1 MMQAEVRAALR
12 VFRNR
17 WAQAAFGIV
26 ASGSLA
32 YLVAHNIVWQEVAEA
47 FLEFPPGLALIA
59 LVPLA
64 GAMAL
69 RASRWHVLL
78 HRQRVSFWQ
87 VLLTQNT
94 GLGFNNL
101 SPVRMVSEPVQ
112 LAMINRRYGVP
123 FPRAFATLVSENVL
137 DIFTTALMMGLGV
150 LLSPSIRA
158 GNANIQL
165 IGAFIMFIVSALI
178 LTAVVRGAVPWQD
191 RFAFLQRIVEG
202 FTELKEQ
209 PARLWLSLGVNIA
222 HWLLLGVCGWVLGLG
237 LGMDVHPVTMATIL
251 VAATFFTSAV
261 PSVPSGLGTYHFAV
275 ITMLTE
281 SGMEQVAALN
291 FALMMH
297 LLIVLPPTAI
307 ALFMTGRMSLGTLR
321 DPSGAPRGAS
331 GG

>member
-1 MMQAEVRAALR
+1 MPSWAQAALR
-12 VFRNR
+12 LFRNR
-17 WAQAAFGIV
+17 WAQAAFGVV

-32 YLVAHNIVWQEVAEA
+32 YLVAHNIVWKEVAQA
-47 FLEFPPGLALIA
+47 FLEFPPELALLA

-64 GAMAL
+64 AAIAL

-78 HRQRVSFWQ
+78 HRERVSFRQ

-123 FPRAFATLVSENVL
+123 FPQAFATLVGENVL

-150 LLSPSIRA
+150 LLSPGVRA
-158 GNANIQL
+158 SNANIQL
-165 IGAFIMFIVSALI
+165 IGAIIMFIVSALI
-178 LTAVVRGAVPWQD
+178 LTAVVRGAVPWQN
-191 RFAFLQRIVEG
+191 RFAFLQRIVQG
-202 FTELKEQ
+202 FTGLKEE
-209 PARLWLSLGVNIA
+209 PLRLWLSLGVNIA
-222 HWLLLGVCGWVLGLG
+222 HWLLLGVCGWVLGTG
-237 LGMDVHPVTMATIL
+237 LGMDVHPVTMATVL

-281 SGMEQVAALN
+281 SGTEQVAALN

-321 DPSGAPRGAS
+321 DPSGAPHGTS
-331 GG
+331 GD

>member
-1 MMQAEVRAALR
+1 MPSWAQAALR
-12 VFRNR
+12 LSRNR
-17 WAQAAFGIV
+17 WAQAAFGVV

-32 YLVAHNIVWQEVAEA
+32 YLVAHNIVWKEVAEA
-47 FLEFPPGLALIA
+47 FLEFPPELALLA
-59 LVPLA
+59 LVPLTVA
-64 GAMAL
+64 IVL

-123 FPRAFATLVSENVL
+123 FPQAFATLVGENVL

-150 LLSPSIRA
+150 LLSPGVRA
-158 GNANIQL
+158 SNANIQL
-165 IGAFIMFIVSALI
+165 IGAIIMFIVSALI
-178 LTAVVRGAVPWQD
+178 LTAVVRGAVPLQD
-191 RFAFLQRIVEG
+191 RFAFLQRIIRG
-202 FTELKEQ
+202 FTDLKEE
-209 PARLWLSLGVNIA
+209 PLRLWLSLGVNIA

-281 SGMEQVAALN
+281 SGTEQVAALN

-321 DPSGAPRGAS
+321 DPSGSPHGAS
-331 GG
+331 GD

>member
-1 MMQAEVRAALR
+1 MPPWAQAGLR
-12 VFRNR
+12 LFRNR
-17 WAQAAFGIV
+17 WAQAAFGVV

-32 YLVAHNIVWQEVAEA
+32 YLVAHNIVWKEVAEA
-47 FLEFPPGLALIA
+47 FLDFPPELALLA

-64 GAMAL
+64 IAIAL

-123 FPRAFATLVSENVL
+123 FPQAFATLVGENVL

-150 LLSPSIRA
+150 LLSPGVRA
-158 GNANIQL
+158 SNANIQL
-165 IGAFIMFIVSALI
+165 IGAIIMFIVSALI
-178 LTAVVRGAVPWQD
+178 LIAVMRGAVPLQD
-191 RFAFLQRIVEG
+191 RFTFLQRIIQG
-202 FTELKEQ
+202 FTELKEE
-209 PARLWLSLGVNIA
+209 PLRLWLSLGVNIA
-222 HWLLLGVCGWVLGLG
+222 HWLLLGVSGWVLGLG

-281 SGMEQVAALN
+281 SGTEQVAALN

-321 DPSGAPRGAS
+321 DPSGAPHGAS
-331 GG
+331 GD

>member
-1 MMQAEVRAALR
+1 MPSWAQALLR
-12 VFRNR
+12 VSRNK
-17 WAQAAFGIV
+17 WVQAAFGIV

-32 YLVAHNIVWQEVAEA
+32 YLAAHNIVWKEVADA
-47 FLEFPPGLALIA
+47 FIAFPPELALLA

-64 GAMAL
+64 AAIGL

-78 HRQRVSFWQ
+78 HRDRVSFLQ

-123 FPRAFATLVSENVL
+123 FPRAFATLVGENVL
-137 DIFTTALMMGLGV
+137 DIFTTALMMALGV
-150 LLSPSIRA
+150 LLSPGVRA
-158 GNANIQL
+158 TNANIQL

-178 LTAVVRGAVPWQD
+178 LIAVVRGAVPWQD

-202 FTELKEQ
+202 FRALKDE
-209 PARLWLSLGVNIA
+209 PARLWLSLGANIA
-222 HWLLLGVCGWVLGLG
+222 HWLLLGVAGWVLALG
-237 LGMDVHPVTMATIL
+237 LDLDVNPVTMATTL

-261 PSVPSGLGTYHFAV
+261 PSVPSGAGTYHFAIV
-275 ITMLTE
+275 TMLTE
-281 SGMEQVAALN
+281 SGADAAAALN

-307 ALFMTGRMSLGTLR
+307 ALVMTGRMSLGTLR
-321 DPSGAPRGAS
+321 NPGGASQGAPDG
-331 GG
+331 

>member
-1 MMQAEVRAALR
+1 MPSWAQAALR
-12 VFRNR
+12 LSRNR
-17 WAQAAFGIV
+17 WAQAALGVV

-32 YLVAHNIVWQEVAEA
+32 YLVAHNIVWKEVAEA
-47 FLEFPPGLALIA
+47 FLAFPPELALLA

-64 GAMAL
+64 AAIAL
-69 RASRWHVLL
+69 RALRWHVLL
-78 HRQRVSFWQ
+78 HRERVSFWQ

-123 FPRAFATLVSENVL
+123 FPRAFATLVGENVL

-150 LLSPSIRA
+150 LLSPGVRA
-158 GNANIQL
+158 SNANIQL
-165 IGAFIMFIVSALI
+165 IGAIIMFIVSALI
-178 LTAVVRGAVPWQD
+178 LAAVVRGAVPWQN
-191 RFAFLQRIVEG
+191 RFAFLQRIIRG
-202 FTELKEQ
+202 FTELKEE
-209 PARLWLSLGVNIA
+209 PLRLWLSLGVNIA
-222 HWLLLGVCGWVLGLG
+222 HWLLLGVCGWVLGTG
-237 LGMDVHPVTMATIL
+237 LGMDVHPVTIATIL

-281 SGMEQVAALN
+281 SGTEQVAALN

-321 DPSGAPRGAS
+321 DPSGAPHGAS
-331 GG
+331 GD

>member
-1 MMQAEVRAALR
+1 MPS
-12 VFRNR
+12 
-17 WAQAAFGIV
+17 WAQAALRLSRNKWAQATFGVV

-32 YLVAHNIVWQEVAEA
+32 YLVAHNIVWKEVAEA
-47 FLEFPPGLALIA
+47 FLDFPPELALLA
-59 LVPLA
+59 LFPLVA
-64 GAMAL
+64 AFAL

-78 HRQRVSFWQ
+78 HRERVTFWQ

-123 FPRAFATLVSENVL
+123 FPQAFATLVGENVL
-137 DIFTTALMMGLGV
+137 DIFATALMMGLGV
-150 LLSPSIRA
+150 LLSPGVRA
-158 GNANIQL
+158 SNANIQL
-165 IGAFIMFIVSALI
+165 IGAIIMFIVSALI
-178 LTAVVRGAVPWQD
+178 LTAVVRGAVPWQN
-191 RFAFLQRIVEG
+191 RFAFLQRIVVG

-209 PARLWLSLGVNIA
+209 PLRLWLSLGVNIA
-222 HWLLLGVCGWVLGLG
+222 HWLLLGVCGWLLGLG

-281 SGMEQVAALN
+281 SGTEQVAALN

-297 LLIVLPPTAI
+297 LLVVLPPTAI
-307 ALFMTGRMSLGTLR
+307 ALIMTGRISMGTLR
-321 DPSGAPRGAS
+321 DPSGARHGAS
-331 GG
+331 GD

>member
-1 MMQAEVRAALR
+1 MPSWAQAALR
-12 VFRNR
+12 LSRNR

-32 YLVAHNIVWQEVAEA
+32 YLVAHNIVWKEVAEA
-47 FLEFPPGLALIA
+47 FLEFPPELALLALI
-59 LVPLA
+59 PLA
-64 GAMAL
+64 VAIAL
-69 RASRWHVLL
+69 RALRWQVLL

-123 FPRAFATLVSENVL
+123 FPQAFATLVGENVL
-137 DIFTTALMMGLGV
+137 DIFATALMMGLGV
-150 LLSPSIRA
+150 LLSPGIRA
-158 GNANIQL
+158 SNANIQL
-165 IGAFIMFIVSALI
+165 IGAIIMFIVSALI
-178 LTAVVRGAVPWQD
+178 LTAVVRGTVPWQK
-191 RFAFLQRIVEG
+191 RFAFLQRVIQG
-202 FTELKEQ
+202 FTELKEE
-209 PARLWLSLGVNIA
+209 PLRLWLSLGVNIA

-281 SGMEQVAALN
+281 SGTEQVAALN

-321 DPSGAPRGAS
+321 NPSGAPHGAS
-331 GG
+331 GD

>member
-1 MMQAEVRAALR
+1 MPS
-12 VFRNR
+12 
-17 WAQAAFGIV
+17 WAQAALRLSRNKWAQATFGVV

-32 YLVAHNIVWQEVAEA
+32 YLVAHNIVWKEVAEA
-47 FLEFPPGLALIA
+47 FLDFPPELALLA

-64 GAMAL
+64 AAFAL

-78 HRQRVSFWQ
+78 HRERVTFWQ

-123 FPRAFATLVSENVL
+123 FPQAFATLVGENVL
-137 DIFTTALMMGLGV
+137 DIFATALMMGLGV
-150 LLSPSIRA
+150 LLSPGVRA
-158 GNANIQL
+158 SNANIQL
-165 IGAFIMFIVSALI
+165 IGAIIMFIVSALI
-178 LTAVVRGAVPWQD
+178 LTAVVRGAVPWQN
-191 RFAFLQRIVEG
+191 RFAFLQRIVVG

-209 PARLWLSLGVNIA
+209 PLRLWLSLGVNIA
-222 HWLLLGVCGWVLGLG
+222 HWLLLGVCGWLLGLG

-281 SGMEQVAALN
+281 SGTEQVAALN

-297 LLIVLPPTAI
+297 LLVVLPPTAI
-307 ALFMTGRMSLGTLR
+307 ALIMTGRMSMGTLR
-321 DPSGAPRGAS
+321 DPSGARHGAS
-331 GG
+331 GD

>member
-1 MMQAEVRAALR
+1 MPSWAQAALR
-12 VFRNR
+12 LSRNR
-17 WAQAAFGIV
+17 WAQAAFGVV

-32 YLVAHNIVWQEVAEA
+32 YLVAHNIVWKEVADA
-47 FLEFPPGLALIA
+47 FLSFPPELALIA
-59 LVPLA
+59 FVPLA
-64 GAMAL
+64 AAIAL

-78 HRQRVSFWQ
+78 HRERVSFWQ

-123 FPRAFATLVSENVL
+123 FPRAFATLVGENVL

-150 LLSPSIRA
+150 LLSPGVRA
-158 GNANIQL
+158 SNANIQL
-165 IGAFIMFIVSALI
+165 IGAIIMFIVSALI
-178 LTAVVRGAVPWQD
+178 LTAVVRGAVPWQN
-191 RFAFLQRIVEG
+191 RFAFLQRIIQG
-202 FTELKEQ
+202 FTELKEE
-209 PARLWLSLGVNIA
+209 PLRLWLSLGVNIA
-222 HWLLLGVCGWVLGLG
+222 HWLLLGVCGWVLGTG
-237 LGMDVHPVTMATIL
+237 LGMDVHPVTIATIL

-281 SGMEQVAALN
+281 SGTEQVAALN

-307 ALFMTGRMSLGTLR
+307 ALFMTGRMSLGMLR
-321 DPSGAPRGAS
+321 DPSGAPHGAS
-331 GG
+331 GD

>member
-1 MMQAEVRAALR
+1 MPSWAQPLLR
-12 VFRNR
+12 VSRNK
-17 WAQAAFGIV
+17 WVQAAFGVV

-32 YLVAHNIVWQEVAEA
+32 YLAAHNIVWKEVADA
-47 FLEFPPGLALIA
+47 FISFPPELALLA

-64 GAMAL
+64 AAIAL

-78 HRQRVSFWQ
+78 YRDHVSFLQ

-123 FPRAFATLVSENVL
+123 FPRAFATLVGENVL
-137 DIFTTALMMGLGV
+137 DIFTTALMMALGV
-150 LLSPSIRA
+150 LLSPGVRA
-158 GNANIQL
+158 TNANIQL

-178 LTAVVRGAVPWQD
+178 LTAVVRGTVPWQN
-191 RFAFLQRIVEG
+191 RSAFLQRIVEG
-202 FTELKEQ
+202 FRTLKDE

-222 HWLLLGVCGWVLGLG
+222 HWLMLGVAGWVLGLG

-261 PSVPSGLGTYHFAV
+261 PSVPSGAGTYHFAV
-275 ITMLTE
+275 VTMLTE
-281 SGMEQVAALN
+281 SGADAVAALN

-321 DPSGAPRGAS
+321 NPGGAPQGAS
-331 GG
+331 DE

>member
-1 MMQAEVRAALR
+1 MPSWAQAALR
-12 VFRNR
+12 LSRNR
-17 WAQAAFGIV
+17 WAQAAFGVV

-32 YLVAHNIVWQEVAEA
+32 YLVAHNIVWKEVAEA
-47 FLEFPPGLALIA
+47 FLEFPPELALLA
-59 LVPLA
+59 LAPLA
-64 GAMAL
+64 VAIAL

-123 FPRAFATLVSENVL
+123 FPQAFATLVGENVL
-137 DIFTTALMMGLGV
+137 DIFATALMMGLGV
-150 LLSPSIRA
+150 LLSPGIRA
-158 GNANIQL
+158 SNANIQL
-165 IGAFIMFIVSALI
+165 IGAIIMFIVSALI

-191 RFAFLQRIVEG
+191 RFAFLQRIIQG
-202 FTELKEQ
+202 FTELKEE
-209 PARLWLSLGVNIA
+209 PLRLWLSLGVNIA
-222 HWLLLGVCGWVLGLG
+222 HWLLLGIAGWVLGLG

-281 SGMEQVAALN
+281 SGTEQVAALN

-321 DPSGAPRGAS
+321 NPSGSPRGAS
-331 GG
+331 GD

>member
-1 MMQAEVRAALR
+1 MPS
-12 VFRNR
+12 
-17 WAQAAFGIV
+17 WAQAALRLSRNKWAQATFGVV

-32 YLVAHNIVWQEVAEA
+32 YLVAHNIVWKEVTDA
-47 FLEFPPGLALIA
+47 FLAFPPELALLA

-64 GAMAL
+64 AAIAL

-78 HRQRVSFWQ
+78 HRERVTFWQ

-94 GLGFNNL
+94 GLGINNL

-123 FPRAFATLVSENVL
+123 FPQAFATLVGENVL
-137 DIFTTALMMGLGV
+137 DIFATALMMGLGV
-150 LLSPSIRA
+150 LLSPGIRA
-158 GNANIQL
+158 SNTNIQL
-165 IGAFIMFIVSALI
+165 IGAIIMFIVSALI
-178 LTAVVRGAVPWQD
+178 LIAVVRGAVPWQD
-191 RFAFLQRIVEG
+191 SFAFLERIVRG

-209 PARLWLSLGVNIA
+209 PLRLFLSLGVNIV
-222 HWLLLGVCGWVLGLG
+222 HWLLMGVCGWVLGTG

-281 SGMEQVAALN
+281 SGTEQAAALN

-297 LLIVLPPTAI
+297 LLVVLPPTAI
-307 ALFMTGRMSLGTLR
+307 ALIMTGRMSLGTLR
-321 DPSGAPRGAS
+321 DPSGASQGGS
-331 GG
+331 GN

>member
-1 MMQAEVRAALR
+1 MPS
-12 VFRNR
+12 
-17 WAQAAFGIV
+17 WAQAALRLSRNKWAQATFGVV

-32 YLVAHNIVWQEVAEA
+32 YLVAHNIVWKEVTDA
-47 FLEFPPGLALIA
+47 FLAFPPELALLA

-64 GAMAL
+64 AAIAL

-78 HRQRVSFWQ
+78 HRERVTFWQ

-94 GLGFNNL
+94 GLGINNL

-123 FPRAFATLVSENVL
+123 FPQAFATLVGENVL
-137 DIFTTALMMGLGV
+137 DIFATALMMGLGV
-150 LLSPSIRA
+150 LLSPGIRA
-158 GNANIQL
+158 SNANIQL
-165 IGAFIMFIVSALI
+165 IGAIIMFIVSALI
-178 LTAVVRGAVPWQD
+178 LIAVVRGAVPWQD
-191 RFAFLQRIVEG
+191 RFAFLERIVRG

-209 PARLWLSLGVNIA
+209 PLRLFLSLGVNIV
-222 HWLLLGVCGWVLGLG
+222 HWLLMGVCGWVLGTG

-281 SGMEQVAALN
+281 SGTEQVAALN

-297 LLIVLPPTAI
+297 LLVVLPPTAI
-307 ALFMTGRMSLGTLR
+307 ALIMTGRMSMGTLR
-321 DPSGAPRGAS
+321 DPSGARHGAS
-331 GG
+331 GD

>member
-1 MMQAEVRAALR
+1 MPSWAQAALR
-12 VFRNR
+12 LSRNR
-17 WAQAAFGIV
+17 WAQAVFGVV

-32 YLVAHNIVWQEVAEA
+32 YLVAHNIVWKEVAEA
-47 FLEFPPGLALIA
+47 FLEFPPELALLA

-64 GAMAL
+64 VAIAL

-123 FPRAFATLVSENVL
+123 FPQAFATLVGENVL
-137 DIFTTALMMGLGV
+137 DIFATALMMGLGV
-150 LLSPSIRA
+150 LLSPGIRA
-158 GNANIQL
+158 SNANIQL
-165 IGAFIMFIVSALI
+165 IGAIIMFIVSALI
-178 LTAVVRGAVPWQD
+178 LAAVVRGAVPWQN
-191 RFAFLQRIVEG
+191 RFAFLQRIIQG
-202 FTELKEQ
+202 FTELKEE
-209 PARLWLSLGVNIA
+209 PLRLWLSLGVNIA

-237 LGMDVHPVTMATIL
+237 LGMEVHPVTMATIL

-281 SGMEQVAALN
+281 SGTEQVAALN

-321 DPSGAPRGAS
+321 NPSGAPRGAS
-331 GG
+331 GD

>member
-1 MMQAEVRAALR
+1 MPSWAQAALR
-12 VFRNR
+12 LFRNR
-17 WAQAAFGIV
+17 WAQAAFGVV

-32 YLVAHNIVWQEVAEA
+32 YLVAHNIVWKEVAEA
-47 FLEFPPGLALIA
+47 FLEFPPELALLA

-64 GAMAL
+64 VAIAL

-123 FPRAFATLVSENVL
+123 FPQAFATLVGENVL

-150 LLSPSIRA
+150 LLSPGVRA
-158 GNANIQL
+158 SNANIQL
-165 IGAFIMFIVSALI
+165 IGAIIMFIVSALI
-178 LTAVVRGAVPWQD
+178 LTAVVRGAVPLQD
-191 RFAFLQRIVEG
+191 RFAFLQRIIRG
-202 FTELKEQ
+202 FTDLKEE
-209 PARLWLSLGVNIA
+209 PLRLWMSLGVNIA

-281 SGMEQVAALN
+281 SGTEQVAALN

-321 DPSGAPRGAS
+321 DPSGAPS
-331 GG
+331 GVSGS

>member
-1 MMQAEVRAALR
+1 MPSWAQPALR
-12 VFRNR
+12 LSRNK
-17 WAQAAFGIV
+17 WVQAAFGVV

-32 YLVAHNIVWQEVAEA
+32 YLAAHNIVWEEVAEA
-47 FLEFPPGLALIA
+47 FLAFPPELALLA

-64 GAMAL
+64 AAIAL

-78 HRQRVSFWQ
+78 HRERVSFLQ

-94 GLGFNNL
+94 GLGLNNL

-112 LAMINRRYGVP
+112 LAMITRRYGVP
-123 FPRAFATLVSENVL
+123 FPRAFATLVGENAL

-150 LLSPSIRA
+150 ILSPGVRA
-158 GNANIQL
+158 SNANIQL

-178 LTAVVRGAVPWQD
+178 IVAVVRGAVPWQS
-191 RFAFLQRIVEG
+191 RFTFLQRIVEG
-202 FTELKEQ
+202 FATLKEE
-209 PARLWLSLGVNIA
+209 PVRPWLSLGVNIA
-222 HWLLLGVCGWVLGLG
+222 HWLLLGVTGWLLGIG

-261 PSVPSGLGTYHFAV
+261 PSVPSGVGTYHFAV
-275 ITMLTE
+275 VTMLTE
-281 SGMEQVAALN
+281 SGTDAAAALN

-297 LLIVLPPTAI
+297 LLFVLPPTAI

-321 DPSGAPRGAS
+321 NPSGALQGAS
-331 GG
+331 ED

>member
-1 MMQAEVRAALR
+1 MPSWAQAALR
-12 VFRNR
+12 LSRNR

-32 YLVAHNIVWQEVAEA
+32 YLVAHNIVWREVAEA
-47 FLEFPPGLALIA
+47 FLEFPPELALLA

-64 GAMAL
+64 AAIAL
-69 RASRWHVLL
+69 RALRWQVLL

-123 FPRAFATLVSENVL
+123 FPQAFATLVGENVL
-137 DIFTTALMMGLGV
+137 DIFATALMMGLGV
-150 LLSPSIRA
+150 LLSPGVRA
-158 GNANIQL
+158 SNANIQL
-165 IGAFIMFIVSALI
+165 IGAIIMFIVSALI

-191 RFAFLQRIVEG
+191 RFAFLQRVIQG
-202 FTELKEQ
+202 FTELKEE
-209 PARLWLSLGVNIA
+209 PLRLWLSLGVNIA

-281 SGMEQVAALN
+281 SGTEQVAALN

-307 ALFMTGRMSLGTLR
+307 ALFMTGRMSLGMLR
-321 DPSGAPRGAS
+321 DPSGAPHGAS
-331 GG
+331 GD

>member
-1 MMQAEVRAALR
+1 MPSWAQAALR
-12 VFRNR
+12 LSRNK
-17 WAQAAFGIV
+17 WAQAAFGVV

-32 YLVAHNIVWQEVAEA
+32 YLAAHNIVWREVADA
-47 FLEFPPGLALIA
+47 FIAFPPELALLA

-64 GAMAL
+64 AAMAL

-78 HRQRVSFWQ
+78 HRERVTFWQ
-87 VLLTQNT
+87 VFLTQST

-123 FPRAFATLVSENVL
+123 FPKAFATLVGENVL

-150 LLSPSIRA
+150 ILSPGIRA
-158 GNANIQL
+158 NNANIQL
-165 IGAFIMFIVSALI
+165 FGAIIMLIVSALI
-178 LTAVVRGAVPWQD
+178 LTAITRGAVPWQN
-191 RFAFLQRIVEG
+191 RFAFLQRIVQG

-209 PARLWLSLGVNIA
+209 PVRLWMSLGVNIV
-222 HWLLLGVCGWVLGLG
+222 HWLLLGVAGWVLATG
-237 LGMDVHPVTMATIL
+237 LGMDVNPVTMATIL

-261 PSVPSGLGTYHFAV
+261 PSVPSGAGTYHFAV

-281 SGMEQVAALN
+281 SGADQAAALN

-321 DPSGAPRGAS
+321 DPSAAPQGAS
-331 GG
+331 GD

>member
-1 MMQAEVRAALR
+1 MPS
-12 VFRNR
+12 
-17 WAQAAFGIV
+17 WAQAALRFFRNKWTQAVFGVV

-32 YLVAHNIVWQEVAEA
+32 YLVAHNIVWREVAEA
-47 FLEFPPGLALIA
+47 FLDFPPGTALLA

-78 HRQRVSFWQ
+78 HRQRVSFRQ
-87 VLLTQNT
+87 VLLAQNT
-94 GLGFNNL
+94 GLGLNNL

-112 LAMINRRYGVP
+112 LAMMNRRYGVP
-123 FPRAFATLVSENVL
+123 FPQAFATLVGENVL

-150 LLSPSIRA
+150 LLIPGVRA
-158 GNANIQL
+158 SNVNLQL
-165 IGAFIMFIVSALI
+165 IGAIIMFIVSVLI
-178 LTAVVRGAVPWQD
+178 LTAVVRGAVPWQK
-191 RFAFLQRIVEG
+191 RFAFLQRIVQG
-202 FTELKEQ
+202 FTELKDE
-209 PARLWLSLGVNIA
+209 PLRLWLSLGVNIG
-222 HWLLLGVCGWVLGLG
+222 HWLLLGVCGWVLGTG

-275 ITMLTE
+275 VTMLTG
-281 SGMEQVAALN
+281 SGTEQVAALN

-321 DPSGAPRGAS
+321 RPSVAPRGAS
-331 GG
+331 GD

>member
-1 MMQAEVRAALR
+1 MPSWAQAALR
-12 VFRNR
+12 LSRNK
-17 WAQAAFGIV
+17 WAQAAFGVV

-32 YLVAHNIVWQEVAEA
+32 YLAAHNIVWKEVADA
-47 FLEFPPGLALIA
+47 FLAFPPELALLA

-64 GAMAL
+64 AAFAL

-78 HRQRVSFWQ
+78 HRDHVSFWQ

-94 GLGFNNL
+94 GLGLTNL

-123 FPRAFATLVSENVL
+123 FPRAFATLVGENVL

-150 LLSPSIRA
+150 LLSPGVRA
-158 GNANIQL
+158 SNANIQL
-165 IGAFIMFIVSALI
+165 IGAIIMFIVSALI
-178 LTAVVRGAVPWQD
+178 LMAVVRGAVPRQS
-191 RFAFLQRIVEG
+191 RFAFLQRIVMG

-209 PARLWLSLGVNIA
+209 PLRLWLSLGVNIV
-222 HWLLLGVCGWVLGLG
+222 HWLLLGVAGWVLERG

-275 ITMLTE
+275 VTMLTE
-281 SGMEQVAALN
+281 SGADNAAALN

-297 LLIVLPPTAI
+297 QFIVLPPTAI
-307 ALFMTGRMSLGTLR
+307 ALCMTGRMSLSTLR
-321 DPSGAPRGAS
+321 NPSAAPQGAS
-331 GG
+331 GE

>member
-1 MMQAEVRAALR
+1 MQAG
-12 VFRNR
+12 
-17 WAQAAFGIV
+17 FGVV

-32 YLVAHNIVWQEVAEA
+32 YLVARNIVWKEVADA
-47 FLEFPPGLALIA
+47 FLTFPPGLALLA

-78 HRQRVSFWQ
+78 HRERVSFLQ

-150 LLSPSIRA
+150 LLSPGVRA

-165 IGAFIMFIVSALI
+165 IGAVIMFIVSALI
-178 LTAVVRGAVPWQD
+178 LVAVARGAVPWQN
-191 RFAFLQRIVEG
+191 RFSFLRRIVEG
-202 FTELKEQ
+202 FTELRER
-209 PARLWLSLGVNIA
+209 PLRLWLSLGVNIA
-222 HWLLLGVCGWVLGLG
+222 HWLLLGVAGWVLGRG
-237 LGMDVHPVTMATIL
+237 LGMDVHPVTMATML

-261 PSVPSGLGTYHFAV
+261 PSVPSGVGTYHFAV
-275 ITMLTE
+275 VTMLTE
-281 SGMEQVAALN
+281 SGADQVAALN

-297 LLIVLPPTAI
+297 LLIVLPPIAI
-307 ALFMTGRMSLGTLR
+307 ALFMTGGMSLGTLR
-321 DPSGAPRGAS
+321 NTSGAPQGAS
-331 GG
+331 GE

>member
-1 MMQAEVRAALR
+1 MPS
-12 VFRNR
+12 
-17 WAQAAFGIV
+17 WAQAALRLSRNKWAQATFGVV

-32 YLVAHNIVWQEVAEA
+32 YLVAHNIVWKEVTDA
-47 FLEFPPGLALIA
+47 FLAFPPELALLA

-64 GAMAL
+64 AAIAL

-78 HRQRVSFWQ
+78 HRERVTFWQ

-94 GLGFNNL
+94 GLGINNL

-123 FPRAFATLVSENVL
+123 FPQAFATLVGENVL
-137 DIFTTALMMGLGV
+137 DIFATALMMGLGV
-150 LLSPSIRA
+150 LLSPGIRA
-158 GNANIQL
+158 SNANIQL
-165 IGAFIMFIVSALI
+165 IGAIIMFIVSALI
-178 LTAVVRGAVPWQD
+178 LIAVVRGAVPWQD
-191 RFAFLQRIVEG
+191 RFAFLERIVRG

-209 PARLWLSLGVNIA
+209 PLRLFLSLGVNIV
-222 HWLLLGVCGWVLGLG
+222 HWLLMGVCGWVLGTG

-281 SGMEQVAALN
+281 SGTEQAAALN

-297 LLIVLPPTAI
+297 LLVVLPPTAI
-307 ALFMTGRMSLGTLR
+307 ALIMTGRMSLGTLR
-321 DPSGAPRGAS
+321 DPSGASQGGS
-331 GG
+331 GN

>member
-1 MMQAEVRAALR
+1 MGALR
-12 VFRNR
+12 LIRNK
-17 WAQAAFGIV
+17 WAQAAFGVV

-32 YLVAHNIVWQEVAEA
+32 YLVAHNIVWKDVADA
-47 FLEFPPGLALIA
+47 FRAFPPELALLA

-78 HRQRVSFWQ
+78 HRERVSFVQ

-94 GLGFNNL
+94 GLGLNNL

-123 FPRAFATLVSENVL
+123 FPRAFATLVGENVL

-150 LLSPSIRA
+150 IISPSVRA
-158 GNANIQL
+158 SNANIQL

-178 LTAVVRGAVPWQD
+178 LAAVVRGAVPWQD
-191 RFAFLQRIVEG
+191 RSAFLQRTVRG
-202 FTELKEQ
+202 FTELKEK
-209 PARLWLSLGVNIA
+209 PLRLWLSLGVNIA
-222 HWLLLGVCGWVLGLG
+222 HWLLMGVAGWVLGRG
-237 LGMDVHPVTMATIL
+237 LGMDVDPVTMATIL

-261 PSVPSGLGTYHFAV
+261 PSVPSGVGTYHFAV
-275 ITMLTE
+275 ITMLTA
-281 SGMEQVAALN
+281 SGTEQVAALN
-291 FALMMH
+291 FALMVH

-321 DPSGAPRGAS
+321 GPSGAPRGAS
-331 GG
+331 GD

>member
-1 MMQAEVRAALR
+1 MPSWAQAALR
-12 VFRNR
+12 LFRNR
-17 WAQAAFGIV
+17 WAQAAFGV
-26 ASGSLA
+26 VPSGSLA
-32 YLVAHNIVWQEVAEA
+32 YLVAHNIVWKEVAEA
-47 FLEFPPGLALIA
+47 FLEFPPELALLA

-64 GAMAL
+64 VAIAL

-123 FPRAFATLVSENVL
+123 FPQAFATLVGENVL

-150 LLSPSIRA
+150 LLSPGVRA
-158 GNANIQL
+158 SNANIQL
-165 IGAFIMFIVSALI
+165 IGAIIMFIVSALI
-178 LTAVVRGAVPWQD
+178 LTAVVRGAVPLQD
-191 RFAFLQRIVEG
+191 RFAFLQRIIRG
-202 FTELKEQ
+202 FTDLKEE
-209 PARLWLSLGVNIA
+209 PLRLWMSLGVNIA

-281 SGMEQVAALN
+281 SGTEQVAALN

-321 DPSGAPRGAS
+321 DPSGAPS
-331 GG
+331 GVSGS

>member
-1 MMQAEVRAALR
+1 MPS
-12 VFRNR
+12 
-17 WAQAAFGIV
+17 WAQAALRLSRNKWAQATFGVV

-32 YLVAHNIVWQEVAEA
+32 YLVAHNIVWKEVAEA
-47 FLEFPPGLALIA
+47 FLDFPPELALLA

-64 GAMAL
+64 AAIAL

-78 HRQRVSFWQ
+78 HRERVTFWQ

-94 GLGFNNL
+94 GLGINNL

-123 FPRAFATLVSENVL
+123 FPQAFATLVGENVL
-137 DIFTTALMMGLGV
+137 DIFATALMMGLGV
-150 LLSPSIRA
+150 LLSPGIRA
-158 GNANIQL
+158 SNANIQL
-165 IGAFIMFIVSALI
+165 IGAIIMFIVSALI
-178 LTAVVRGAVPWQD
+178 LIAVVRGAVPWQN
-191 RFAFLQRIVEG
+191 RFAFLERIVRG

-209 PARLWLSLGVNIA
+209 PLRLFLSLGVNIV

-281 SGMEQVAALN
+281 SGTEQVAALN

-297 LLIVLPPTAI
+297 LLVVLPPTAI
-307 ALFMTGRMSLGTLR
+307 ALIMTGRMSMGTLR
-321 DPSGAPRGAS
+321 DPSGARQGAS
-331 GG
+331 GD

>member
-1 MMQAEVRAALR
+1 MPSWARAALR
-12 VFRNR
+12 LLRNK
-17 WAQAAFGIV
+17 WVQAAFGVV

-32 YLVAHNIVWQEVAEA
+32 YLAARNIVWKDVADA
-47 FLEFPPGLALIA
+47 FLEFPPELALLA

-64 GAMAL
+64 GAMVL

-78 HRQRVSFWQ
+78 HRERVSFLQ

-94 GLGFNNL
+94 GLGLNNL

-123 FPRAFATLVSENVL
+123 FPRAFATLVGENVL

-150 LLSPSIRA
+150 LLSPGVRA

-165 IGAFIMFIVSALI
+165 IGAFIMLIVSALV
-178 LTAVVRGAVPWQD
+178 LVAVARGAVPWQH
-191 RFAFLQRIVEG
+191 RFAFLQRIING
-202 FTELKEQ
+202 FTELKEE
-209 PARLWLSLGVNIA
+209 PLRLWMSLGVNVA
-222 HWLLLGVCGWVLGLG
+222 HWLLLGVTGWVLATG
-237 LGMDVHPVTMATIL
+237 LGMDVHPVTIATIL

-261 PSVPSGLGTYHFAV
+261 PSVPSGVGTYHFAV
-275 ITMLTE
+275 VTMLTE
-281 SGMEQVAALN
+281 SGADAEAALN

-321 DPSGAPRGAS
+321 NPSNAPQGAS
-331 GG
+331 GE

>member
-1 MMQAEVRAALR
+1 MPS
-12 VFRNR
+12 
-17 WAQAAFGIV
+17 WAQAALRLSRNKWAQATFGVV

-32 YLVAHNIVWQEVAEA
+32 YLVAHNIVWKEVTDA
-47 FLEFPPGLALIA
+47 FLAFPPELALLA

-64 GAMAL
+64 AAIAL

-78 HRQRVSFWQ
+78 HRERVTFWQ

-94 GLGFNNL
+94 GLGINNL

-123 FPRAFATLVSENVL
+123 FPQAFATLVGENVL
-137 DIFTTALMMGLGV
+137 DIFATALMMGLGV
-150 LLSPSIRA
+150 LLSPGIRA
-158 GNANIQL
+158 SNANIQL
-165 IGAFIMFIVSALI
+165 IGAIIMFIVSALI
-178 LTAVVRGAVPWQD
+178 LIAVVRGAVPWQD
-191 RFAFLQRIVEG
+191 RFVFLERIVRG

-209 PARLWLSLGVNIA
+209 PLRLFLSLGVNIV
-222 HWLLLGVCGWVLGLG
+222 HWLLMGVCGWVLGTG

-281 SGMEQVAALN
+281 SGTEQAAALN

-297 LLIVLPPTAI
+297 LLVVLPPTAI
-307 ALFMTGRMSLGTLR
+307 ALIMTGRMSLGTLR
-321 DPSGAPRGAS
+321 DPSGASQGGS
-331 GG
+331 GN

>member
-1 MMQAEVRAALR
+1 MPSWAQAALR
-12 VFRNR
+12 LFRNR
-17 WAQAAFGIV
+17 WAQAAFGVV

-32 YLVAHNIVWQEVAEA
+32 YLVAHNIVWKEVAEA
-47 FLEFPPGLALIA
+47 FLEFPPELALLA

-64 GAMAL
+64 VAIAL

-123 FPRAFATLVSENVL
+123 FPQAFATLVGENVL

-150 LLSPSIRA
+150 LLSPGVRA
-158 GNANIQL
+158 SNANIQL
-165 IGAFIMFIVSALI
+165 IGAIIMFIVSALI
-178 LTAVVRGAVPWQD
+178 LTAVVRGAVPLQD
-191 RFAFLQRIVEG
+191 RFAFLQRIIRG
-202 FTELKEQ
+202 FTDLKEE
-209 PARLWLSLGVNIA
+209 PLRLWMSLGVNIA

-281 SGMEQVAALN
+281 SGTEQVAALN

-321 DPSGAPRGAS
+321 DPSGAPHGAS
-331 GG
+331 GD